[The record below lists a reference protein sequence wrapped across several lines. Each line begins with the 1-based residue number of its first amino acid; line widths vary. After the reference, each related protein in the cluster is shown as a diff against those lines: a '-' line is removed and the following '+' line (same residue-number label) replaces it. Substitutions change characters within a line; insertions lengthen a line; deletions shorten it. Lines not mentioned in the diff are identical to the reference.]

1 MSAHHGAHTP
11 SRQDLVKMIQARP
24 VPKNLKTISLVLAV
38 VGFGIFIAGAA
49 MGENRAWQAF
59 HVNWLYFTIPS
70 SAAVMFAAVQRI
82 TTARWSRGV
91 IRLIEG
97 FVAFLPVAF
106 VLLLVTLFAGKGH
119 IFPWMHETI
128 TIKEKAMW
136 LEPTFFVIRGV
147 VVFGLITA
155 LSVWYIYT
163 SVRVDVGLLPE
174 WGAGW
179 AKGLRDGMRRGFGEE
194 RREMHSTHSLQGKLA
209 VFLALTFGFGW
220 TMLAWDLSMSMDYH
234 FQSTMYGWQVFMGGW
249 LVMLM

>member
-1 MSAHHGAHTP
+1 
-11 SRQDLVKMIQARP
+11 MIQARP

-106 VLLLVTLFAGKGH
+106 VLLLVLFTL
-119 IFPWMHETI
+119 
-128 TIKEKAMW
+128 
-136 LEPTFFVIRGV
+136 
-147 VVFGLITA
+147 A
-155 LSVWYIYT
+155 LSIVMRPRT
-163 SVRVDVGLLPE
+163 HDMPRELSSLPAGQPHSDRAGQPHP
-174 WGAGW
+174 GAP
-179 AKGLRDGMRRGFGEE
+179 ATP
-194 RREMHSTHSLQGKLA
+194 S
-209 VFLALTFGFGW
+209 
-220 TMLAWDLSMSMDYH
+220 
-234 FQSTMYGWQVFMGGW
+234 
-249 LVMLM
+249 

>member
-11 SRQDLVKMIQARP
+11 SRQDLVTMIQAKP

-38 VGFGIFIAGAA
+38 IGFGIFIAGAA

-70 SAAVMFAAVQRI
+70 SAAVMFTAVQRI

-119 IFPWMHETI
+119 I
-128 TIKEKAMW
+128 
-136 LEPTFFVIRGV
+136 
-147 VVFGLITA
+147 
-155 LSVWYIYT
+155 
-163 SVRVDVGLLPE
+163 
-174 WGAGW
+174 
-179 AKGLRDGMRRGFGEE
+179 
-194 RREMHSTHSLQGKLA
+194 
-209 VFLALTFGFGW
+209 
-220 TMLAWDLSMSMDYH
+220 
-234 FQSTMYGWQVFMGGW
+234 
-249 LVMLM
+249 